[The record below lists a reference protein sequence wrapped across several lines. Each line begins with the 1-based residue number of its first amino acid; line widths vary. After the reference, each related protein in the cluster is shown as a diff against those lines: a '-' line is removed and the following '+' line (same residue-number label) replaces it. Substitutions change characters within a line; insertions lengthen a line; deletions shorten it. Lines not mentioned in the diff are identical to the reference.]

1 MIYDKPKNIIFHDTD
16 EELDDQTAI
25 QKYIEYLANY
35 SDKNHDIISREVYFV
50 ATNGVYKSHLNSDER
65 NKVLFE
71 YFPQYY
77 KEYFPGIGHQ
87 LGDSVIHF
95 INIEEASELKD
106 MEFRMLQIAPL
117 TGLNP
122 EFFKNNKVISRV
134 LMGEKL
140 PTPSLNTNKSWCN
153 NLDEERARILDEE
166 FKAQNEFLKDI
177 PTRYITTTFA
187 RKIPFS
193 YDTINSLPEHFKT
206 KIFDKVF
213 KLLVGRVPPNL
224 GFCENV
230 TIGANHPTIMSYLKS
245 FDLSLEDGVEKTI
258 KMTNGKDLL
267 VYPIIEEHCK
277 QFIKNMKSCKDK
289 EMMFEK
295 LSDINKAVYLITDNL
310 YENQYCINCHLIED
324 PKSTITFS
332 ADSIHNYSESYKRF
346 MDLVAKYK
354 PSLTPAY
361 DVLAMYDFITNYE
374 FTEDYIIPMSETDKY
389 IKGIAML

>member
-1 MIYDKPKNIIFHDTD
+1 MIRDEPKNIIFHDTD

-25 QKYIEYLANY
+25 QKYIEYLENY
-35 SDKNHDIISREVYFV
+35 WDKHHKVITREVYFV

-77 KEYFPGIGHQ
+77 KEYFPGLCHRVGN
-87 LGDSVIHF
+87 SVIHF

-117 TGLNP
+117 TDLNP
-122 EFFKNNKVISRV
+122 NFFKNNKVISRV

-140 PTPSLNTNKSWCN
+140 PIPSLNTNKSWCN
-153 NLDEERARILDEE
+153 NLDEEEAILLDKE
-166 FKAQNEFLKDI
+166 FNAQNEYLKDI
-177 PTRYITTTFA
+177 PTRYITTSFA

-213 KLLVGRVPPNL
+213 KLLVGRVPSHL

-230 TIGANHPTIMSYLKS
+230 TVGANHPTIMSYLKS
-245 FDLSLEDGVEKTI
+245 FNLKLADGVEKII
-258 KMTNGKDLL
+258 KTNNGNDLS
-267 VYPIIEEHCK
+267 VYPIIDEHCRS
-277 QFIKNMKSCKDK
+277 FVENMKSCKDK
-289 EMMFEK
+289 ELMFEK
-295 LSDINKAVYLITDNL
+295 LSDINKAVYLITGNL
-310 YENQYCINCHLIED
+310 YKNQYVEEKED
-324 PKSTITFS
+324 SRSTATFS
-332 ADSIHNYSESYKRF
+332 ADSIHNYEESYKRF

-374 FTEDYIIPMSETDKY
+374 FTEEFIIPMSETEKY
-389 IKGIAML
+389 IEGISSL

>member
-1 MIYDKPKNIIFHDTD
+1 MIWDKPKHIIFHDTD

-25 QKYIEYLANY
+25 QKYIKYLEDYWVKYNEVIT
-35 SDKNHDIISREVYFV
+35 KEVYFV
-50 ATNGVYKSHLNSDER
+50 ATNGVYKSPLNSDER

-77 KEYFPGIGHQ
+77 KEYFPGLGHRV
-87 LGDSVIHF
+87 GETIIHF
-95 INIEEASELKD
+95 INIEEASALKD

-122 EFFKNNKVISRV
+122 DFFKNNKVISRV

-140 PTPSLNTNKSWCN
+140 PAPSLNTNKSWCN
-153 NLDEERARILDEE
+153 NLEEDEALLLDKE

-245 FDLSLEDGVEKTI
+245 FNLSLEDAAEKTI
-258 KMTNGKDLL
+258 KIPTYDDEIL
-267 VYPIIEEHCK
+267 VYSVIEIHCRY
-277 QFIKNMKSCKDK
+277 FVENMTSCKDK
-289 EMMFEK
+289 ELMFEK
-295 LSDINKAVYLITDNL
+295 LSEINKAVYLITGNL
-310 YENQYCINCHLIED
+310 YKTQRYTMD
-324 PKSTITFS
+324 TFS
-332 ADSIHNYSESYKRF
+332 ADSIINYEESYKRF

-374 FTEDYIIPMSETDKY
+374 FTEEYIIPMSETDKY
-389 IKGIAML
+389 ITGISQL